1 MSEVNLKSIG
11 YRLRLLREARGIR
24 TQALM
29 AELVGVETNRYN
41 NWERGAALIG
51 PLEAI
56 KVCSITGGSMDY
68 IFRGEM
74 SSLPANIVAYLS
86 SDAASLSRKK
96 A

>member
-1 MSEVNLKSIG
+1 MSEVNLKAIG
-11 YRLRLLREARGIR
+11 YRLRLLREARGIK
-24 TQALM
+24 TQAIM

-74 SSLPANIVAYLS
+74 SALPANIVAYLS
-86 SDAASLSRKK
+86 SDAASLSRTK

>member
-1 MSEVNLKSIG
+1 VSDVSFKAIG
-11 YRLRLLREARGIR
+11 YRLRLLREARGVR

-56 KVCSITGGSMDY
+56 KVCQITGGSLDY

-74 SSLPANIVAYLS
+74 TALPANIVAYLS
-86 SDAASLSRKK
+86 SDAANLSRQK